1 MRRYFF
7 MKHLTGLAH
16 IALYTK
22 DMETSLNFYRLL
34 GGQVT
39 DQADVKKPTGTN
51 HIKIVQMPGFF
62 LEIIEPHDDSPVTA
76 EGGLFPHIALEVSNV
91 DAIVAELKAAGV
103 HTFRT
108 SEPNSMPIFGGIR
121 NIFLTGPDGE
131 LLELLQ
137 HL

>member
-1 MRRYFF
+1 

-22 DMETSLNFYRLL
+22 DMEASLKFYEML
-34 GGQVT
+34 GGIVA
-39 DQADVKKPTGTN
+39 DQADVKKPAGTN
-51 HIKIVQMPGFF
+51 HIKLVQMPGFI
-62 LEIIEPHDDSPVTA
+62 LEIIEPHDGSPVTA
-76 EGGLFPHIALEVSNV
+76 EGGLFPHIALEVDDV
-91 DAIVAELKAAGV
+91 DAMTAELKEAGI

-108 SEPNSMPIFGGIR
+108 PEPNSMPIFGGIR
-121 NIFLTGPDGE
+121 NIFFYGPDGE

>member
-1 MRRYFF
+1 

-22 DMETSLNFYRLL
+22 DLEASLKFYETL
-34 GGQVT
+34 GGIIT
-39 DQADVKKPTGTN
+39 DQADVKKQTGTN

-62 LEIIEPHDDSPVTA
+62 LEIIEPHDGSPVTS
-76 EGGLFPHIALEVSNV
+76 EGGLFPHIALEVDDV
-91 DAIVAELKAAGV
+91 DAAVADLKSAGID
-103 HTFRT
+103 TFRT
-108 SEPNSMPIFGGIR
+108 PEPNPMPIFGGIR
-121 NIFLTGPDGE
+121 NIFFYGPDGE

>member
-1 MRRYFF
+1 

-22 DMETSLNFYRLL
+22 DMETSLKFYKTL
-34 GGQVT
+34 GGVVT

-51 HIKIVQMPGFF
+51 HIKLVQMPGFV
-62 LEIIEPHDDSPVTA
+62 LEIIEPHDGSPVTA
-76 EGGLFPHIALEVSNV
+76 EGGLFPHIAIEVDDV
-91 DAIVAELKAAGV
+91 DAAVADLKSAGI
-103 HTFRT
+103 TSFRT
-108 SEPNSMPIFGGIR
+108 PEPNTMPIFGGIR
-121 NIFLTGPDGE
+121 NIFFFGPDGE